1 MNSTKFLNGII
12 AAGLLA
18 ASPAFAGPYDG
29 HPDMEQSILNDLG
42 KSAYVG
48 TGKAAERKRVD
59 PFLGAFAGNPDID
72 QSGFTVGTAGSEKG
86 EADLYGSAL
95 YDVGAL
101 R

>member
-18 ASPAFAGPYDG
+18 ASPVFAGPYDG
-29 HPDMEQSILNDLG
+29 QPDMEHGILNDPG
-42 KSAYVG
+42 KSTYVG
-48 TGKAAERKRVD
+48 TGKAVEQRRID
-59 PFLGAFAGNPDID
+59 PFLGALAGNPDID
-72 QSGFTVGTAGSEKG
+72 QSGFTVGTAGPEKG
-86 EADLYGSAL
+86 EADLYGSVL

>member
-1 MNSTKFLNGII
+1 MNSKFLNSIL

-18 ASPAFAGPYDG
+18 ATPVFAGPYDG

-48 TGKAAERKRVD
+48 TGKTVENRRID
-59 PFLGAFAGNPDID
+59 PFHGALAGNPDID
-72 QSGFTVGTAGSEKG
+72 RGGFVVGSAAPEKG
-86 EADLYGSAL
+86 EGDLYGSVL
-95 YDVGAL
+95 FDVGAM